1 MEMKKI
7 VAGTCTLAMTLSMT
21 SIALADTKTATQGQT
36 LTTDIQDVLTMTCLD
51 ASNEVANDH
60 VVELGNLTPG
70 TPVTGA
76 TVCTVLTNSDNGY
89 TLNVKRDDATTT
101 MEKDSDNAVDIEDL
115 NGVTLWDGST
125 LGLGF
130 TIDPVIVP
138 TNTVAGSIGWA
149 NAGASYDGFTAGGT
163 DILTTED
170 YVETAQD
177 TQINYKLDVPS
188 TQQSGTYSGT
198 ITYTVTTTS

>member
-21 SIALADTKTATQGQT
+21 SIALADTKTDTEGQT
-36 LTTDIQDVLTMTCLD
+36 LTTDVQDVLSMTCLD

-89 TLNVKRDDATTT
+89 TIAVRRDDATTT
-101 MEKDSDNAVDIEDL
+101 MDKDSETSVDITDKAS
-115 NGVTLWDGST
+115 GTGSAAAWT
-125 LGLGF
+125 GTGLGF
-130 TIDPVIVP
+130 TINDAPSNV
-138 TNTVAGSIGWA
+138 VAGSVSWA
-149 NAGASYDGFTAGGT
+149 NSGAAYIGFAAT
-163 DILTTED
+163 DTNILTTAD
-170 YVETAQD
+170 YLETSD
-177 TQINYKLDVPS
+177 TTTIGYRLDVPS
-188 TQQSGTYSGT
+188 TQQSGTYSGS
-198 ITYTVTTTS
+198 ITYTVTTTN